1 MILASLSSKGQFD
14 IFVELGGVGG
24 VGGGDGPLVEGGGD
38 SSQGEKAL
46 PYGKKQEN
54 SVCRPICVS
63 EILCKYNPLVD
74 QCLPLGETRGRG
86 GSKECIQW

>member
-38 SSQGEKAL
+38 SSQGEKVL
-46 PYGKKQEN
+46 PFSVGDGKKN
-54 SVCRPICVS
+54 RKAVFAVRSV
-63 EILCKYNPLVD
+63 
-74 QCLPLGETRGRG
+74 
-86 GSKECIQW
+86 

>member
-14 IFVELGGVGG
+14 IFVELGGVGT
-24 VGGGDGPLVEGGGD
+24 LVEGGGD

-63 EILCKYNPLVD
+63 EILCKYNLSV
-74 QCLPLGETRGRG
+74 G
-86 GSKECIQW
+86 

>member
-38 SSQGEKAL
+38 SSQGEKVL
-46 PYGKKQEN
+46 PFSVGDGKNRKTVFAVR
-54 SVCRPICVS
+54 SV
-63 EILCKYNPLVD
+63 
-74 QCLPLGETRGRG
+74 
-86 GSKECIQW
+86 